1 MKSMTQIARAAA
13 GLRRT
18 ALAGRLQGVL
28 RPAVFG
34 CPYGHTAGI
43 VTAPLPL
50 GRCTRCAAPL
60 TLLDGGLPPGTLRR
74 AG

>member
-1 MKSMTQIARAAA
+1 MKSMTQIAQAAA

-60 TLLDGGLPPGTLRR
+60 AVLDGGLLPGLRR